1 MLLFLSCRFAML
13 RPTEKFRGV
22 TIGNAIT
29 TVLPLFLETIQMVN
43 SRISGAFRILPH
55 QLSALLIIPENA
67 FSSPTLRRTHV
78 QSRTSECA
86 AA

>member
-13 RPTEKFRGV
+13 RPTGKFRGV

-55 QLSALLIIPENA
+55 QLSALLIKNA